1 MKLNGLYHSK
11 GYIFSILLFLFLVFG
26 VTFPLQAQRGY
37 YGNLSNFNRSI
48 QDAIEQFYTMSMDCV
63 IDEQNR
69 SALVYGIEKNFLYSK
84 GVYVPDYISYKGIDA
99 IVSYTNYIDT
109 FLKTYGKR
117 LKPDSDISANLGD
130 IKILKAYWTDDSNGV
145 ILNVVYD
152 VDWSLD
158 GKSVYK
164 SRSQAVACFPDY
176 RDLIFCRLDQVTP
189 YGWNPEEIAL
199 NSNNASPDDDWFE
212 RAIGY
217 YRAREYDKSFPLFK
231 QKAAE
236 GEPDAWG
243 FLGNH
248 YYKGRGTKKDT
259 IKARE
264 CYIKTH
270 QYDTPMCKYF
280 QSLDYLEGSN
290 GFKKDTV
297 KAFRLAQESAKYGY
311 PEAQTNLGYI
321 YWIKGVYQ
329 DYTKAIEWFRKAA
342 EQGYALAQFNLGNS
356 YYNGE
361 GVPKDYSKAIE
372 WYRKAAKQ
380 GYDWAQTSL
389 GLCYELGIGVPKDYF
404 KAVELYH
411 KSAEQGNAT
420 SQLLLGLC
428 YYNGNG
434 TPKDFTKA
442 VEWYRKAAEQGNVYA
457 QNALGNCYYNGE
469 GVPQNYAKAVEWYR
483 KAAKQ
488 GYVDAQYNL
497 GNRYYYGEGVSKD
510 YAKAVEWYQKSAEQG
525 DADAQN
531 NLGNRYYLGE
541 GVSKDY
547 VKAVEWYQK
556 SAEQGN
562 AYAQANLGNCYYYG
576 EGVSKD
582 ITKAVEWFRKAAE
595 QGNMYAIEALKRLE
609 TQ

>member
-26 VTFPLQAQRGY
+26 VTSPLQAQREY
-37 YGNLSNFNRSI
+37 YGNLYNFNRYI
-48 QDAIEQFYTMSMDCV
+48 QDAIEQFYTMSMECV

-69 SALVYGIEKNFLYSK
+69 SALVYGIEKNFLNSK

-117 LKPDSDISANLGD
+117 LNPDSDISANLGD
-130 IKILKAYWTDDSNGV
+130 IKILKAYWTDDGNGV

-212 RAIGY
+212 RAIEY

-248 YYKGRGTKKDT
+248 HYKGRGTKKDT

-264 CYIKTH
+264 CYIKAH
-270 QYDTPMCKYF
+270 QYDTPLCKYF

-290 GFKKDTV
+290 GFKKDMV
-297 KAFRLAQESAKYGY
+297 KAFRLAQESVEYGY
-311 PEAQTNLGYI
+311 PEAQVNLGYI
-321 YWIKGVYQ
+321 YCIKGVYQ
-329 DYTKAIEWFRKAA
+329 DY
-342 EQGYALAQFNLGNS
+342 
-356 YYNGE
+356 
-361 GVPKDYSKAIE
+361 
-372 WYRKAAKQ
+372 
-380 GYDWAQTSL
+380 
-389 GLCYELGIGVPKDYF
+389 
-404 KAVELYH
+404 
-411 KSAEQGNAT
+411 
-420 SQLLLGLC
+420 
-428 YYNGNG
+428 
-434 TPKDFTKA
+434 
-442 VEWYRKAAEQGNVYA
+442 
-457 QNALGNCYYNGE
+457 
-469 GVPQNYAKAVEWYR
+469 
-483 KAAKQ
+483 
-488 GYVDAQYNL
+488 
-497 GNRYYYGEGVSKD
+497 
-510 YAKAVEWYQKSAEQG
+510 
-525 DADAQN
+525 
-531 NLGNRYYLGE
+531 
-541 GVSKDY
+541 
-547 VKAVEWYQK
+547 
-556 SAEQGN
+556 
-562 AYAQANLGNCYYYG
+562 
-576 EGVSKD
+576 
-582 ITKAVEWFRKAAE
+582 TKAVEWFRKAAE
-595 QGNMYAIEALKRLE
+595 QGNALAQYNLGTCYYNGEGVTKDYVKAVEWYRKAAEQGNALAQNALGNRYYNGEGITQDYVKAVEWYRKAAEQGNALAQNALGNRYYNGEGITQDYVKAVEWYRKAAEQGNALAQYNLGLCYYSGEGVPKDFNKAAEWYRKSAEQGYDWAQLNLGYSYYKGEGVPKNYAKAIEWYKKAAEQGNKNAIESLKILE

>member
-26 VTFPLQAQRGY
+26 VTSPLQAQREY
-37 YGNLSNFNRSI
+37 YGNLSNFNRPI

-130 IKILKAYWTDDSNGV
+130 IKILKAYWTDDGNGV

-297 KAFRLAQESAKYGY
+297 KAFRLAQESAEYGY
-311 PEAQTNLGYI
+311 PEAQVNLGYI
-321 YWIKGVYQ
+321 YGLNSVFQ
-329 DYTKAIEWFRKAA
+329 DYTKAVEWYRKAA
-342 EQGYALAQFNLGNS
+342 EQGNAVAQRNLGIC

-361 GVPKDYSKAIE
+361 GVPKDYAKAVE

-380 GYDWAQTSL
+380 GNDLAQTNL
-389 GLCYELGIGVPKDYF
+389 GLCYELGEGVPKDY
-404 KAVELYH
+404 V
-411 KSAEQGNAT
+411 
-420 SQLLLGLC
+420 
-428 YYNGNG
+428 
-434 TPKDFTKA
+434 KA

-469 GVPQNYAKAVEWYR
+469 GVPQNYAKAVEWY
-483 KAAKQ
+483 
-488 GYVDAQYNL
+488 
-497 GNRYYYGEGVSKD
+497 
-510 YAKAVEWYQKSAEQG
+510 QKSAEQG
-525 DADAQN
+525 DAYAQYK
-531 NLGNRYYLGE
+531 LGNCYYNGR

-547 VKAVEWYQK
+547 VKAVEWY
-556 SAEQGN
+556 
-562 AYAQANLGNCYYYG
+562 
-576 EGVSKD
+576 
-582 ITKAVEWFRKAAE
+582 RKAAE
-595 QGNMYAIEALKRLE
+595 QGDASAQYNLGLCYYSGEGVPKDFNKAAEWYRKAAEQGYDWAQLNLGYSYYKGEGVPKNYAKAVEWYKKAAEQGNKNAIESLKILE

>member
-109 FLKTYGKR
+109 FLKTYGER

-199 NSNNASPDDDWFE
+199 NSNIASPKDVTSINVSVQDDWFE
-212 RAIGY
+212 RAIEY
-217 YRAREYDKSFPLFK
+217 YRTRKYDKSFPLFK

-248 YYKGRGTKKDT
+248 YYKGRGTEKDT

-270 QYDTPMCKYF
+270 QYDTPICKYF

-297 KAFRLAQESAKYGY
+297 KAFRLAQESVEYGY
-311 PEAQTNLGYI
+311 PEAQVNLGYI

-329 DYTKAIEWFRKAA
+329 DYTKA
-342 EQGYALAQFNLGNS
+342 
-356 YYNGE
+356 
-361 GVPKDYSKAIE
+361 
-372 WYRKAAKQ
+372 
-380 GYDWAQTSL
+380 
-389 GLCYELGIGVPKDYF
+389 
-404 KAVELYH
+404 
-411 KSAEQGNAT
+411 
-420 SQLLLGLC
+420 
-428 YYNGNG
+428 
-434 TPKDFTKA
+434 
-442 VEWYRKAAEQGNVYA
+442 
-457 QNALGNCYYNGE
+457 
-469 GVPQNYAKAVEWYR
+469 
-483 KAAKQ
+483 
-488 GYVDAQYNL
+488 
-497 GNRYYYGEGVSKD
+497 
-510 YAKAVEWYQKSAEQG
+510 
-525 DADAQN
+525 
-531 NLGNRYYLGE
+531 
-541 GVSKDY
+541 
-547 VKAVEWYQK
+547 
-556 SAEQGN
+556 
-562 AYAQANLGNCYYYG
+562 
-576 EGVSKD
+576 
-582 ITKAVEWFRKAAE
+582 VEWFRKAAE
-595 QGNMYAIEALKRLE
+595 QGDADAQCNLGICYYKGEGVPSDYDKAAEWWRKSAEQEYAKAQYYLGYCYYYGIGDVPKDLIKAVEWFQKAAEQGNKNAIESLKILE